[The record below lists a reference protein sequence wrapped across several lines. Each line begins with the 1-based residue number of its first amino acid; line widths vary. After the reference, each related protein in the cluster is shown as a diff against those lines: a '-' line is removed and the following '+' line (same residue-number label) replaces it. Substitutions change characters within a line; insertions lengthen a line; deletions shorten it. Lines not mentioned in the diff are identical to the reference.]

1 MQNCR
6 PGLVDLAPCMSASL
20 HFFSL
25 ILLYCK
31 QKVVGCTKN
40 KKKVCLLI
48 FKNQMSCINQF
59 NLKFVCCGTVDGQ
72 HMRQEEKKIVL
83 LDPYLKQDL
92 YTF

>member
-1 MQNCR
+1 
-6 PGLVDLAPCMSASL
+6 
-20 HFFSL
+20 
-25 ILLYCK
+25 
-31 QKVVGCTKN
+31 
-40 KKKVCLLI
+40 
-48 FKNQMSCINQF
+48 MSCINQF